1 MPLQKLQFRPGINR
15 EGTNYSNEGGWY
27 ASNKIRF
34 RSGYPEKLGGWINI
48 TSSGST
54 YYGMARILWNWAT
67 NSGANLIGMGTTK
80 KLYAYGSP
88 TYHDI
93 TPLRDTN
100 VLTNPFATT
109 DGSKLVTVTDTGHGA
124 NVGTYVNFSGASA
137 VGGLTL
143 NGDFEILT
151 ATANTYTIA
160 SSTAATSTV
169 ASGGGTVTAEYD
181 INATD
186 TNSYTTGWGD
196 PPWGYGTWGGGL
208 ATVLGPATRLW
219 AIDNYGQDMVANVR
233 NGAIYYWEQDTSTWA
248 RAITLQAAADAA
260 GYNAIVYGSYEQWE
274 YVPNQTYQVLTSG
287 VSRFV
292 IAMGANSYLN
302 TEPETDFDPMLV
314 RWSDQENAYDWIPS
328 PTNQAGEQ
336 RLSNGSYI
344 MTARASR
351 QEILI
356 WTDAALFSMQYL
368 GPPYVWGFNLLMDNT
383 SIAGP
388 AAAVTVNNITFWMGV
403 DKFYMYSGRVETLPC
418 SLRQYIFA
426 NINRSLLELVVAGT
440 NEGFNEVWWLYPSV
454 NSSFND
460 SYVIYNYL
468 ERIWYYGTL
477 DRSTWLDSALQQYPL
492 GAFSVQNS
500 YLNAA
505 MTSDQTTIPLINGT
519 NYPTEGTVTIDSEQI
534 TYTGVSNNTL
544 TGCIRGA
551 NSTTAAA
558 HLAYSS
564 VMYKVP
570 NQLLYHE
577 YGVDDNSGSTPVA
590 IDAYIQSSDFD
601 IGDGHNFGFVWRV
614 LPDLTFNGSTSDRPI
629 ATMVLKPRVNSGT
642 AYGEPDPSDVQS
654 EDNFML
660 SRNYNVETFT
670 GQVYT
675 RLRGRQ
681 MAFRIESDTT
691 GVNWQLGTPRIDIRP
706 DGRR

>member
-1 MPLQKLQFRPGINR
+1 MPLQKLQFRPGVNR

-27 ASNKIRF
+27 ASDKIRF
-34 RSGYPEKLGGWINI
+34 RSGYPQKLGGWANI

-67 NSGANLIGMGTTK
+67 NAGASLIGMGTTK
-80 KLYAYGSP
+80 KLYVYGSP

-100 VLTNPFATT
+100 VLTDPFATT
-109 DGSKLVTVTDTGHGA
+109 NGSKLVTVTDTGHGA

-143 NGDFEILT
+143 DGDFEILT

-160 SSTAATSTV
+160 SPTAATSTV

-186 TNSYTTGWGD
+186 TSSYTTGWGD

-260 GYNAIVYGSYEQWE
+260 GYNAIVYGSYEQWQ

-302 TEPETDFDPMLV
+302 TDPDTAFDPMLV
-314 RWSDQENAYDWIPS
+314 RWSDQENVYDWIPS
-328 PTNQAGEQ
+328 TTNQAGEQ

-388 AAAVTVNNITFWMGV
+388 EAAVTVNNITFWMGV

-418 SLRQYIFA
+418 SLRQYVFN

-460 SYVIYNYL
+460 RYVIYNYL

-477 DRSTWLDSALQQYPL
+477 DRSTWLDSPLQLYPM

-500 YLNAA
+500 YLNQA
-505 MTSDQTTIPLINGT
+505 MDATQTTINLINGA

-544 TGCIRGA
+544 TGCVRGA
-551 NSTTAAA
+551 NSTTAAS
-558 HLAYSS
+558 HSAYSS
-564 VMYKVP
+564 VMYNVP

-614 LPDLTFNGSTSDRPI
+614 LPDLTFNGSTSDRPV

-642 AYGEPDPSDVQS
+642 AYGAPDPNNVQS

>member
-27 ASNKIRF
+27 ASDKIRF
-34 RSGYPEKLGGWINI
+34 RSGYPEKLGGWSNI

-54 YYGMARILWNWAT
+54 YYGMARTLWNWAT
-67 NSGANLIGMGTTK
+67 NAGANLIGLGTSQ
-80 KLYAYGSP
+80 KLYVYGTP

-93 TPLRDTN
+93 TPLRETQA
-100 VLTNPFATT
+100 LTNPFATT
-109 DGSKLVTVTDTGHGA
+109 SGSKLVTVTDTTHGA
-124 NVGTYVNFSGASA
+124 NAGTYVNFTGASA

-143 NGDFEILT
+143 NGDFQILT
-151 ATANTYTIA
+151 ATANTYTI
-160 SSTAATSTV
+160 SSPTAATSTA
-169 ASGGGTVTAEYD
+169 ASGGGSVTAKYD

-186 TNSYTTGWGD
+186 VAAYTTGWGD
-196 PPWGYGTWGGGL
+196 PPWGQSVWGGGI
-208 ATVLGPATRLW
+208 ATVLGPSMKLW
-219 AIDNYGQDMVANVR
+219 SIDNYGQDMLAAPR
-233 NGAIYYWEQDTSTWA
+233 NGAIYYWTQDTSTWA
-248 RAITLQAAADAA
+248 RAVTLTSLATTADAVK
-260 GYNAIVYGSYEQWE
+260 GPF
-274 YVPNQTYQVLTSG
+274 VPTQTYQILTSG
-287 VSRFV
+287 ISRFA
-292 IAMGANSYLN
+292 IAMGSNSYDPSSSS
-302 TEPETDFDPMLV
+302 TTFDPMLV
-314 RWSDQENAYDWIPS
+314 RWSDQENAYDWVPS
-328 PTNQAGEQ
+328 ATNQAGEQ

-356 WTDAALFSMQYL
+356 WTDAAFFSMQYL

-383 SIAGP
+383 SIASP
-388 AAAVTVNNITFWMGV
+388 EAAITVNNITFWMGV

-418 SLRQYIFA
+418 ALRQYIFN
-426 NINRSLLELVVAGT
+426 NINRSLLGIVVAGT
-440 NEGFNEVWWLYPSV
+440 NEGFNEVWWHYPSF
-454 NSSFND
+454 NSQYND

-468 ERIWYYGTL
+468 ERIWYYGSL
-477 DRSTWLDSALQQYPL
+477 SRATWLDSPLQEYPM

-500 YLNAA
+500 YLNQA
-505 MTSDQTTIPLINGT
+505 MTATQTTIILLDASTYPLS
-519 NYPTEGTVTIDSEQI
+519 GTVTIDSEQI
-534 TYTGVSNNTL
+534 TYTSVSGNTL
-544 TGCIRGA
+544 MGCVRGV
-551 NSTTAAA
+551 NSTTAAT
-558 HLAYSS
+558 HLAYSA
-564 VMYKVP
+564 VTYKVP
-570 NQLLYHE
+570 NQILYHE
-577 YGVDDNSGSTPVA
+577 YGVDDNSGSAPVA

-614 LPDLTFNGSTSDRPI
+614 LPDLTFNGSVSDQPM

-642 AYGEPDPSDVQS
+642 AYGAPDPSDIQS
-654 EDNFML
+654 GDNFVTQ
-660 SRNYNVETFT
+660 RYYNVETFT

>member
-1 MPLQKLQFRPGINR
+1 MPLQKLQFRPGVNR

-27 ASNKIRF
+27 ASDKIRF
-34 RSGYPEKLGGWINI
+34 RSGYPQKLGGWANI

-67 NSGANLIGMGTTK
+67 NAGASLIGMGTTK
-80 KLYAYGSP
+80 KLYVYGSP

-100 VLTNPFATT
+100 VLTDPFATT
-109 DGSKLVTVTDTGHGA
+109 NGSKLVTVTDTGHGA

-143 NGDFEILT
+143 DGDFEILT

-160 SSTAATSTV
+160 SPTAATSTV

-186 TNSYTTGWGD
+186 TSSYTTGWGD

-260 GYNAIVYGSYEQWE
+260 GYNAIVYGSYEQWQ

-302 TEPETDFDPMLV
+302 TDPDTAFDPMLV
-314 RWSDQENAYDWIPS
+314 RWSDQENVYDWIPS
-328 PTNQAGEQ
+328 TTNQAGEQ

-388 AAAVTVNNITFWMGV
+388 EAAVTVNNITFWMGV

-418 SLRQYIFA
+418 SLRQYVFN

-460 SYVIYNYL
+460 RYVIYNYL

-477 DRSTWLDSALQQYPL
+477 DRSTWLDSPLQLYPM

-500 YLNAA
+500 YLNQA
-505 MTSDQTTIPLINGT
+505 MDATQTTINLINGA

-544 TGCIRGA
+544 TGCVRGA
-551 NSTTAAA
+551 NSTTAAS

-564 VMYKVP
+564 VMYNVP

-614 LPDLTFNGSTSDRPI
+614 LPDLTFNGSTSDRPV

-642 AYGEPDPSDVQS
+642 AYGAPDPNNVQS